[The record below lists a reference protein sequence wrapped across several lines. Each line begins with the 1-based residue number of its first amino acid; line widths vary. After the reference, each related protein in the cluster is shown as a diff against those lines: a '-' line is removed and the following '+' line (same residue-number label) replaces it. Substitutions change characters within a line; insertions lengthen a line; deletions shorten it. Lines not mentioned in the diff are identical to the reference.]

1 MHPIFVEFGQLS
13 IRWYGVMAAL
23 GFLAAVFIV
32 SYNRKIAGMNR
43 DQATTLVFIGV
54 FAGIIGARIAYVI
67 QFWDSYRGN
76 LMGIFRI
83 DRGGLVF
90 YGGFF
95 LAMLCIILYCRKNKL
110 DMWRVLDI
118 VAPALTLGHMFG
130 RIGCF
135 LNGCCFGKP
144 TACALGIIYPEG
156 SLPYHM
162 YGPASLHPVQL
173 YEAAANL
180 LLFGVMFYLARN
192 TKRGIATA
200 SYLIFYGII
209 RFADE
214 FFRGDHTD
222 AIAVYF
228 TRAQA
233 IGLFLIPAGIIL
245 LIYFIRYDK
254 RNNKSSDRT

>member
-1 MHPIFVEFGQLS
+1 MHPIFIEIGSLS

-23 GFLAAVFIV
+23 GFLAAVLLV

-54 FAGIIGARIAYVI
+54 FAGIIGARIAYII
-67 QFWDSYRGN
+67 QFWDSYKDN
-76 LMGIFRI
+76 PLEVFRI

-95 LAMLCIILYCRKNKL
+95 LAMLCIILYCRKNKF
-110 DMWRVLDI
+110 DVWRALDI

-144 TACALGIIYPEG
+144 TQCLLGVAYPPG
-156 SLPYHM
+156 SLPDHM
-162 YGPASLHPVQL
+162 YGGLPLHPVQL

-180 LLFGVMFYLARN
+180 ILFGVMFYLARN
-192 TKRGIATA
+192 TRRGITTA
-200 SYLIFYGII
+200 SYLIAYGVL

-214 FFRGDHTD
+214 FFRGDHAD
-222 AIAVYF
+222 AIGGYF
-228 TRAQA
+228 TRAQT
-233 IGLFLIPAGIIL
+233 IGIFLIPAGIIL
-245 LIYFIRYDK
+245 LIYFMRYDK
-254 RNNKSSDRT
+254 KNNKTAS

>member
-1 MHPIFVEFGQLS
+1 MHPIFLEIGSLS
-13 IRWYGVMAAL
+13 IRWYGIMAAL
-23 GFLAAVFIV
+23 GFLSAVFLV

-54 FAGIIGARIAYVI
+54 FAGIIGARIAYII
-67 QFWDSYRGN
+67 QFWDSYRNN
-76 LMGIFRI
+76 LLEVFRI

-95 LAMLCIILYCRKNKL
+95 LAMLCIILYCRKNKF
-110 DMWRVLDI
+110 DMWRVLDV
-118 VAPALTLGHMFG
+118 VAPALALGHMFG

-144 TACALGIIYPEG
+144 TQCFLGVLYPAG
-156 SLPYHM
+156 SPPDHMHHGLP
-162 YGPASLHPVQL
+162 LHPVQL
-173 YEAAANL
+173 YEASANL
-180 LLFGVMFYLARN
+180 ILFAIMFYLVRN
-192 TKRGIATA
+192 TRRGIATA
-200 SYLIFYGII
+200 SYLIAYGML
-209 RFADE
+209 RFMDE

-222 AIAVYF
+222 AIAGYF

-233 IGLFLIPAGIIL
+233 IGMFLIPAGLVL

-254 RNNKSSDRT
+254 KNNKTAS

>member
-1 MHPIFVEFGQLS
+1 MHPIFLEIGQLS

-23 GFLAAVFIV
+23 GFIAAVFVV
-32 SYNRKIAGMNR
+32 SYNRKIAKMSQ

-54 FAGIIGARIAYVI
+54 FAGIIGARIAYII
-67 QFWDSYRGN
+67 QFWKSTYENN
-76 LMGIFRI
+76 LMEVFRI
-83 DRGGLVF
+83 DKGGLVF

-95 LAMLCIILYCRKNKL
+95 LAMFCIIIYCRINKL
-110 DMWRVLDI
+110 DMWRVLDV

-135 LNGCCFGKP
+135 MNGCCFGKP
-144 TACALGIIYPEG
+144 TMCALGIAFPEG
-156 SLPYHM
+156 SMPYQR
-162 YGPASLHPVQL
+162 YGQTFLHPVQL

-180 LLFGVMFYLARN
+180 LLFCVMFYLVRN

-200 SYLIFYGII
+200 SYLVAYGII

-214 FFRGDHTD
+214 LFRGDHTD
-222 AIAVYF
+222 AIAGYF

-233 IGLFLIPAGIIL
+233 IGLVLIPAGIVL

-254 RNNKSSDRT
+254 RNNKTSN